1 MKRSVDK
8 PQNNS
13 PQNTNIQRK
22 AKNAVKKLKSY

>member
-13 PQNTNIQRK
+13 PQNTNIQ
-22 AKNAVKKLKSY
+22 KKSKKCSKET